1 MLINMKSNYLGL
13 RFDLNVI
20 FPEFSVNSTP
30 CEWRE
35 AMLIKNGKEVKLPSY
50 LTMIRLCAIDL
61 ETGLIALIHP
71 CHLNSL
77 EDFFIR

>member
-35 AMLIKNGKEVKLPSY
+35 AMLIKNAKEVKMPSY
-50 LTMIRLCAIDL
+50 PTIIRLYANDLQTGVNRAHLTMPF
-61 ETGLIALIHP
+61 E
-71 CHLNSL
+71 
-77 EDFFIR
+77 